1 MKTLRSLRLERDE
14 KDNPLKIRRVKKI
27 FKKLFPWTLVIG
39 VFMALAIFL
48 TTFSGTSSYVTSII
62 SGTSLKSSEGR
73 VNILFLGIAG
83 GRHDGSNL
91 TDTIMVVSYNLKT
104 NEVDLISIPRDL
116 WLPFTQGKVNA
127 VYQKGL
133 SEGDGLD
140 LAKTVI
146 GNILDIPIH
155 YALRLDFRGFVQTI
169 DAIDG
174 IDMLVEKPFDDYLYP
189 IEGKENDLCGLEEKE
204 MEFNSEEAKKLNI
217 EPGKKKVLIDK
228 EGKIATDAAEEDKGI
243 GYFSCRY
250 ERISFKEGGMRMN
263 GAVAL
268 SFVRS
273 RHGTN
278 NEGSDFARSKRQQK
292 VLEAVKSKIL
302 SLETLANLQR
312 IGDLIKTLGKS
323 IDTDVPIKD
332 TLEFYKLAGKVK
344 QTRSF
349 ILDDSPKV
357 GLPDNKLSLLV
368 SPPRGTYGGAYVLIS
383 EDDDFSYVHGYV
395 RKILTGEITE
405 YDATAAAR
413 VRN

>member
-1 MKTLRSLRLERDE
+1 MKTLRPLNLRRSDN
-14 KDNPLKIRRVKKI
+14 DNPLKLRRVKKI
-27 FKKLFPWTLVIG
+27 FKKLFPWILVIG
-39 VFMALAIFL
+39 IFMALAIFL

-91 TDTIMVVSYNLKT
+91 TDTIMVASYNLKT
-104 NEVDLISIPRDL
+104 NEADLISIPRDL
-116 WLPFTQGKVNA
+116 WLPFTQSKVNA

-133 SEGDGLD
+133 SQGDGLD

-155 YALRLDFRGFVQTI
+155 YALRVDFRGFVQAI
-169 DAIDG
+169 DAIEG
-174 IDMLVEKPFDDYLYP
+174 IDVLVEKPFDDYLYP

-204 MEFNSEEAKKLNI
+204 MEFNAEEAKKLNI

-243 GYFSCRY
+243 RYFSCRY
-250 ERISFKEGGMRMN
+250 EHISFKKGQMHMD
-263 GAVAL
+263 GAMAL
-268 SFVRS
+268 SFARS

-292 VLEAVKSKIL
+292 ILEAVKSKIL

-332 TLEFYKLAGKVK
+332 TLEFYKLAGKVR

-349 ILDDSPKV
+349 TLDDSPRI

-368 SPPRGTYGGAYVLIS
+368 NPPRGTYGGAYVLIS
-383 EDDDFSYVHGYV
+383 EDDDFSTVHGYV

-413 VRN
+413 ARN

>member
-1 MKTLRSLRLERDE
+1 MKILRPLKIARGE
-14 KDNPLKIRRVKKI
+14 KDKLKIRRVKRI
-27 FKKLFPWTLVIG
+27 FKKLFPWILVIG
-39 VFMALAIFL
+39 IFMALAIFL
-48 TTFSGTSSYVTSII
+48 TTFSGTSSYITSLI

-73 VNILFLGIAG
+73 VNMLFLGIAG

-91 TDTIMVVSYNLKT
+91 TDTIMVASYNLKA

-116 WLPFTQGKVNA
+116 WLPSLQSKANA

-133 SEGDGLD
+133 SSGDGLD
-140 LAKTVI
+140 LTKTVI
-146 GNILDIPIH
+146 GNILGIPIH
-155 YALRLDFRGFVQTI
+155 YGLRVDFRGFVQAI
-169 DAIDG
+169 DAIEG
-174 IDMLVEKPFDDYLYP
+174 IDVLVEKPFDDYLYP

-204 MEFNSEEAKKLNI
+204 MEFNGEEAKKLNI

-243 GYFSCRY
+243 RYFSCRY
-250 ERISFKEGGMRMN
+250 EHISFEKGQMHMN
-263 GAVAL
+263 GAIAL
-268 SFVRS
+268 SFARS

-302 SLETLANLQR
+302 SLETLANPRR

-323 IDTDVPIKD
+323 IDTDIPIKD
-332 TLEFYKLAGKVK
+332 TLEFYKIAGKIERT
-344 QTRSF
+344 QSF
-349 ILDDSPKV
+349 VLDDSPKI
-357 GLPDNKLSLLV
+357 GLLDNKRSLLV
-368 SPPRGTYGGAYVLIS
+368 SPARGSYGGAYVLIS
-383 EDDDFSYVHGYV
+383 EDDDFSTVHGYV

-413 VRN
+413 ARN